1 MVTEGFDAFRRGVFG
16 NGGQNIYVSRAGV
29 LQRIHQFDLDR
40 DGYLDLI
47 ICNSQ
52 PHGEQPPSFLYSDP
66 LGQASRIE
74 LPSDGAWSGTVAD
87 FNGDGHTTT

>member
-1 MVTEGFDAFRRGVFG
+1 MVTEGFDAFRRGAFG

-52 PHGEQPPSFLYSDP
+52 PHGEAAAVLPVQRPPWA
-66 LGQASRIE
+66 G
-74 LPSDGAWSGTVAD
+74 LPY
-87 FNGDGHTTT
+87 